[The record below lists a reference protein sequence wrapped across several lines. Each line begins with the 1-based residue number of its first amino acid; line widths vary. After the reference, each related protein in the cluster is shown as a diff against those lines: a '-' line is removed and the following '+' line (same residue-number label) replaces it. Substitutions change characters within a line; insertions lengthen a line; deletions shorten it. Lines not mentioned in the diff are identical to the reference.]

1 MPSRAVEVF
10 EIEELSFFAEP
21 TAVSAPVRASLVC
34 RVVDLAA
41 SGDLRGSE
49 SDASEGSCLVGAA
62 WAVALEATAVLTISG
77 IWNLLHLLH

>member
-1 MPSRAVEVF
+1 MPGRAVEGL
-10 EIEELSFFAEP
+10 EIEELAFFAE
-21 TAVSAPVRASLVC
+21 TARVSAPIRASLVC